1 MRKLTAIA
9 AALLTILA
17 AAPGLAQTELKIMA
31 PAAPGGGWDQT
42 ARAMQ
47 QALMTSGL
55 TRSVQVVNVPGAGG
69 SVGLAQLINS
79 AKGDGHQLMVNGFVM
94 VGALITNKSAVSLDQ
109 ATPIARLTE
118 EVEVIVVPASS
129 PIKDAKDLA
138 AVLKADPGK
147 VRWTGGSA
155 GGVDHITAALFAQAV
170 GADAGKINYIPFSGG
185 GESLAA
191 LLGARV
197 TAGISGYGEYE
208 GQIKAGK
215 LRVIGVTAEKRIEG
229 VDAPTFR
236 EQGVDLVI
244 ANWRSVM
251 APPGLSPQQ
260 RNDLIALVDK
270 MAKSQAWKDA
280 LKQKGWDDALLTG
293 DAFANFLKQ
302 EQQRV
307 AGILKS
313 AGLVK
318 P

>member
-1 MRKLTAIA
+1 MRRLTAIA
-9 AALLTILA
+9 AAFLA
-17 AAPGLAQTELKIMA
+17 IVGAAPVLAQTELKIMA

-47 QALMTSGL
+47 QALITSGL
-55 TRSVQVVNVPGAGG
+55 VKSVQVVNVPGAGG

-94 VGALITNKSAVSLDQ
+94 VGALITNKSAVSLGQ

-138 AVLKADPGK
+138 AALKADPGK

-170 GADAGKINYIPFSGG
+170 GADATKINYIPFSGG

-229 VDAPTFR
+229 IDAPTFR

-260 RNDLIALVDK
+260 RDGLIALVDK

-293 DAFANFLKQ
+293 DAFASFLKHEQ
-302 EQQRV
+302 ERV
-307 AGILKS
+307 GGILKS
-313 AGLVK
+313 AGMVK

>member
-9 AALLTILA
+9 AAFLTILVA
-17 AAPGLAQTELKIMA
+17 SPGFAQSELKIMA
-31 PAAPGGGWDQT
+31 PAGPGGGWDQT

-47 QALMTSGL
+47 QALITSGL
-55 TRSVQVVNVPGAGG
+55 ARSVQVVNVPGAGG

-79 AKGDGHQLMVNGFVM
+79 ARGDGHQLMVNGFVM
-94 VGALITNKSAVSLDQ
+94 VGALLTNKSAVSLDQ

-138 AVLKADPGK
+138 AALKADAGK

-155 GGVDHITAALFAQAV
+155 GGVDHITAALFAQAA
-170 GADAGKINYIPFSGG
+170 GADASKINYIPFSGG

-215 LRVIGVTAEKRIEG
+215 LRVIGVTAEKRVDGI
-229 VDAPTFR
+229 DAPTFK
-236 EQGVDLVI
+236 EQGIDLVI

-251 APPGLSPQQ
+251 APPGLTPQQ
-260 RNDLIALVDK
+260 RDDLIALVDK
-270 MAKSQAWKDA
+270 MAKSQPWKDA

-293 DAFANFLKQ
+293 DAFASFLQ
-302 EQQRV
+302 HEQQRV
-307 AGILKS
+307 AGVLKS
-313 AGLVK
+313 VGLVK